1 MATTSDPRNHFH
13 ASFLEANVL
22 DIAAAEDFQNLLT
35 RRGLWDF
42 FGDLTKMF
50 SSQSKVYFLQHE
62 TSRRSTQALKE
73 CLLLFLNLKDAE
85 FRMTSDRRDYVA
97 QITVTAIEVAWPK
110 ISEDAKT
117 AFLKDIRALSKEYPY
132 DEHLKPLLKI
142 LGKMKKEFEKDE
154 IIQIPAIKSLKD
166 ECFVI
171 MPFTGKYGG
180 VYENIFKPAILK
192 AKLVPYRADE
202 SPTSM
207 QFTTLI
213 KDRIRSAKAVLAF
226 IDVRNGKVDGKSEMF
241 FNPNVMYE
249 VGMAIMTQSQD
260 SEIHRTLIY
269 SNEPAKMPADL
280 RHFNIQSL
288 PMSSGHDSKTIE
300 TIKDGL
306 LAIQAQE

>member
-1 MATTSDPRNHFH
+1 MRQQKLNHFYS
-13 ASFLEANVL
+13 SFLKSKVL
-22 DIAAAEDFQNLLT
+22 EIAGTEELEILLV
-35 RRGLWDF
+35 REGLWYKF
-42 FGDLTKMF
+42 QVVQKYLESRVNWAYMSPESSWREKTLQEMANIFAVQGASKLNIDL
-50 SSQSKVYFLQHE
+50 SNQSDIDIIKKIVVASIKVSWSKIPIE
-62 TSRRSTQALKE
+62 TRKEFQQDLYALRDTE
-73 CLLLFLNLKDAE
+73 GYAE
-85 FRMTSDRRDYVA
+85 Y
-97 QITVTAIEVAWPK
+97 IG
-110 ISEDAKT
+110 
-117 AFLKDIRALSKEYPY
+117 
-132 DEHLKPLLKI
+132 PLLEVLETKTPVSQKI
-142 LGKMKKEFEKDE
+142 EAVEKKPT
-154 IIQIPAIKSLKD
+154 ILTN

-180 VYENIFKPAILK
+180 VYENIFKPAILQ